1 MSIKE
6 KWHTL
11 DSQKRFLLSYPF
23 FFLLLFGL
31 FYWGEYWQGFEFAKA
46 IDIFH
51 RDTIMQ
57 ILSLVVD
64 EPIKGYKVLFD
75 NHTRLVITP
84 ECNGLVPFLML
95 AAAILAYP
103 SSIKLKL
110 KWLLIAYISFM
121 VANIVRLIGVYFAI
135 KSFGVESF
143 YIAHD
148 IIGNLFL
155 IALGAFIFFQ
165 YLGNIYANKTY

>member
-1 MSIKE
+1 MSIIE
-6 KWHTL
+6 KWRSL

-31 FYWGEYWQGFEFAKA
+31 FYWGKYWQGFEFART

-51 RDTIMQ
+51 RDIIMQ
-57 ILSLVVD
+57 ILALVVD
-64 EPIKGYKVLFD
+64 EPIKNYGILFG
-75 NHTRLVITP
+75 NHRLLITP
-84 ECNGLVPFLML
+84 ECNGLIPFLML

-103 SSIKLKL
+103 SSLKL
-110 KWLLIAYISFM
+110 KIKWTLIAYISFM
-121 VANIVRLIGVYFAI
+121 IINIIRLIWVYFAMKI
-135 KSFGVESF
+135 FGVDSF

-148 IIGNLFL
+148 IIGNILL

-165 YLGNIYANKTY
+165 YLGSIYAKKEH

>member
-6 KWHTL
+6 KWLSL
-11 DSQKRFLLSYPF
+11 DAQKRFLLSYPF

-51 RDTIMQ
+51 RDIIMQ

-64 EPIKGYKVLFD
+64 EPIEGYKVLFD
-75 NHTRLVITP
+75 SHTRLVITP

-103 SSIKLKL
+103 SSLKLKI

-121 VANIVRLIGVYFAI
+121 IANILRLIGVYLAI
-135 KSFGVESF
+135 KYFGVNIF
-143 YIAHD
+143 HVAHD
-148 IIGNLFL
+148 IIGNIVL
-155 IALGAFIFFQ
+155 IALGAFIFFK
-165 YLGNIYANKTY
+165 YLGNIYAQKTH